1 MAYVV
6 TSMVRAHCNR
16 CFVAIPV
23 RGLPL
28 LLTAALLAGPASV
41 TPVAA
46 QQQGYGQTLSG
57 ASSGSNDPASMG
69 SGMGKG
75 NSVLDSVN
83 PIDLMNKIQRSQA
96 MDEATPPRDAV
107 DAALR
112 DFAAQSG
119 SGSSAGSGA
128 AGLVKT
134 P

>member
-1 MAYVV
+1 MG
-6 TSMVRAHCNR
+6 RAHHDCSP
-16 CFVAIPV
+16 VASPL

-28 LLTAALLAGPASV
+28 LLTWALVAGPVIA

-57 ASSGSNDPASMG
+57 SSSGSNDPSTMG

-75 NSVLDSVN
+75 NSILDSVN

-112 DFAAQSG
+112 DFASQSG
-119 SGSSAGSGA
+119 SGGSASSGA
-128 AGLVKT
+128 SGMVKT